1 MNSTD
6 QKQKHTPGPWYV
18 LETKHCVGGPLG
30 PNGIGSGI
38 AMCGMRARTPEEQE
52 ANARL
57 IAAAPD
63 LLDALKGIVREI
75 RAYSSPECDDADS
88 IGYAELKAADAA
100 IAKAEGR
107 AS

>member
-6 QKQKHTPGPWYV
+6 QIKHTPGPWFV
-18 LETKHCVGGPLG
+18 FENLCCVGGPHDT
-30 PNGIGSGI
+30 NGTGGI
-38 AMCGMRARTPEEQE
+38 AMCAMKLRSPEEQQ
-52 ANARL
+52 ANAKL
-57 IAAAPD
+57 IAAAPE

-88 IGYAELKAADAA
+88 IGYAELKAADAV